1 MQHVILRSSLEKNKT
16 LVNEEQPNNSIIEVQ
31 QNNIDVN
38 TTNNN
43 NLKNNDEPRIERND
57 NMVEENIEAKVEIE
71 N

>member
-1 MQHVILRSSLEKNKT
+1 MLKSSLEKNKI
-16 LVNEEQPNNSIIEVQ
+16 LVNEEQPNNSTIKVQ

>member
-1 MQHVILRSSLEKNKT
+1 VQHVILRSSLEKNKT